1 MVQPSANAPS
11 PAASPTAARLLPT
24 LYPTPTLL
32 PTITPAPT
40 LTAAATLPSPTE
52 VPFDTPALALRYAI
66 PTLGLA
72 RELVGTVGNQLTITD
87 LQTGRQVV
95 KTNQAAVLLEI
106 QSALL
111 NRQLA
116 ALPDG
121 CDHCVHFSYELPLVP
136 QQGAGWLEDPVLLA
150 SVENFMAVN
159 LGPHFPPDTALGLR
173 RRASAYNVAQ
183 TLALL
188 ADGTLWQW
196 LATSAE
202 VEMPPSVGAEWTG
215 WLAAWRQLELA
226 ASYGSR
232 CLDYP
237 DDTLFIA
244 ESAGS
249 SLVTIN
255 CPDLALPATLLPL
268 YAQLEPLLAAAAGDT
283 ALPAP
288 SLPLPQ
294 TAFLFYQRAD
304 GGSVTLFP
312 TGKLEIS
319 GVLAENVVQTI
330 EVEAVLALTSTFTD
344 THLLPVDN
352 APVVPAKKR
361 AAAEP
366 FEFATLH
373 VLALR
378 TDWGVSAWGW
388 NEAPPDLVALL
399 LPQLDAWLDAAAPPS
414 P

>member
-1 MVQPSANAPS
+1 ML
-11 PAASPTAARLLPT
+11 TATA
-24 LYPTPTLL
+24 TLL
-32 PTITPAPT
+32 PPT
-40 LTAAATLPSPTE
+40 D
-52 VPFDTPALALRYAI
+52 VPFDTPMLSLRYAI
-66 PTLGLA
+66 PALGLA
-72 RELVGTVGNQLTITD
+72 RELVGTVGNQLTVTD

-111 NRQLA
+111 NHQLA

-121 CDHCVHFSYELPLVP
+121 CDRCVHFSYELPLVP

-159 LGPHFPPDTALGLR
+159 LGPHFPPDTVLGLR

-196 LATSAE
+196 LATAAE
-202 VEMPPSVGAEWTG
+202 AEMPSRVGAEWMG
-215 WLAAWRQLELA
+215 WLAQWRQLALA
-226 ASYGSR
+226 ESYGSR

-244 ESAGS
+244 AAAGS

-268 YAQLEPLLAAAAGDT
+268 YAQLEPLLAAVAGDT
-283 ALPAP
+283 TLPAP
-288 SLPLPQ
+288 PLPLPRP
-294 TAFLFYQRAD
+294 ALLFYQRSD
-304 GGSVTLFP
+304 GGNVILFP
-312 TGKLEIS
+312 TGELEIS
-319 GVLAENVVQTI
+319 GVLAENVVQTR
-330 EVEAVLALTSTFTD
+330 EAEAFLALMSTFTA

-361 AAAEP
+361 AAGEP
-366 FEFATLH
+366 FEFATLY

-378 TDWGVSAWGW
+378 TDSGVSAWGW
-388 NEAPPDLVALL
+388 NEAPPDLITPL
-399 LPQLDAWLDAAAPPS
+399 LPQLDAWLDVAASSS